1 MTLTDLQPHIAH
13 LLRCPFTHQDVR
25 LMQPD
30 EIDSLNQ
37 RIAAGD
43 LTHVNNAPARQPI
56 RAGLITA
63 DETIVFPILDEI
75 LCFLPEHALA
85 LTPERRDPNARVYAE
100 SVKEY
105 YEAEGWTQTD
115 AGHYED
121 ALKFED
127 LRPVSQE
134 YIQKT
139 RMRVKEQLPPQGTYF
154 LDAGSGPI
162 QYPEYLAYSEDYDW
176 RVCVD
181 ITLSALRGAQQKV
194 PAGRGLFVLASIP
207 TLPFKPDVF
216 DAITSIHVIY
226 HIEQN
231 QQRPALEELYRVLK
245 PGGTGV
251 IVYAWPPH
259 LPVMLLVAIP
269 FLIWRTWRR
278 ARRVLRRML
287 PGGTSKPRRTG
298 TASFYY
304 SPHPRGWF
312 LHGWDFEFDILSW
325 RSLGTPLLKNL
336 IQSWLLGKSFLRL
349 IFALE
354 SRYPRFFGRFGH
366 YPMLILEKPAD

>member
-1 MTLTDLQPHIAH
+1 MT
-13 LLRCPFTHQDVR
+13 RSRPFGLGLHG
-25 LMQPD
+25 
-30 EIDSLNQ
+30 I

-231 QQRPALEELYRVLK
+231 QQQFQP
-245 PGGTGV
+245 
-251 IVYAWPPH
+251 
-259 LPVMLLVAIP
+259 
-269 FLIWRTWRR
+269 
-278 ARRVLRRML
+278 
-287 PGGTSKPRRTG
+287 
-298 TASFYY
+298 
-304 SPHPRGWF
+304 
-312 LHGWDFEFDILSW
+312 
-325 RSLGTPLLKNL
+325 
-336 IQSWLLGKSFLRL
+336 
-349 IFALE
+349 
-354 SRYPRFFGRFGH
+354 
-366 YPMLILEKPAD
+366 